1 MFYWENEKIHELF
14 LLEKETAKVWI
25 HFSQG
30 LHQLAH
36 HKTGE
41 CILSAV
47 NVESWLVRG
56 FQQGEPKHGPS
67 LNIVKMM
74 YIDVKTVKH
83 YFLADTQPAV
93 LCLSSSVHLIRDNT
107 YPNYLNHVTVF
118 WPVFFLCLHILS
130 CGITKKGW
138 SKKCHRMHHIIT
150 SFLHIPDQVIYVC
163 SIMKW

>member
-25 HFSQG
+25 HFSQ

-74 YIDVKTVKH
+74 YIDVRTVKH

-93 LCLSSSVHLIRDNT
+93 SYVSHLLFI
-107 YPNYLNHVTVF
+107 L
-118 WPVFFLCLHILS
+118 LGIIHIQ
-130 CGITKKGW
+130 
-138 SKKCHRMHHIIT
+138 II
-150 SFLHIPDQVIYVC
+150 
-163 SIMKW
+163 